1 MTRPLLIPLSVAIT
15 CVLSFPAFSSQGD
28 ESEKEEESYYSQLT
42 RAVVRL
48 EEHQSLCTPGREWSL
63 EWNAPVGS
71 AFFVRDS
78 FEGESRVFIVTARHV
93 VEERADLF
101 ARVQMGPETQSQAVL
116 ALPRSLWVFH
126 PGPALPGS
134 LPIDVAVM
142 QVTSRPFIKAF
153 LNCPT
158 GGKDGECGRNEK
170 TNKPFENALVESPS
184 VMEHAIFFGFPPG
197 DVAKQSAEPF
207 ARSGVVAY
215 TAPNPELKIN
225 NKPVVHDSVY
235 FVDAPAF
242 PGNSGGPVV
251 REPLPL
257 LRPGVQLWGLVT
269 GSSRFGKDYAIVT
282 RPEKIAETLAHARK
296 TAKVNEDGWSNKPP
310 SLPVR
315 CTPDR

>member
-1 MTRPLLIPLSVAIT
+1 MPDL
-15 CVLSFPAFSSQGD
+15 D
-28 ESEKEEESYYSQLT
+28 
-42 RAVVRL
+42 
-48 EEHQSLCTPGREWSL
+48 WSL
-63 EWNAPVGS
+63 PYPS
-71 AFFVRDS
+71 QR
-78 FEGESRVFIVTARHV
+78 
-93 VEERADLF
+93 
-101 ARVQMGPETQSQAVL
+101 QAVL

-126 PGPALPGS
+126 PVPAPPGS

-184 VMEHAIFFGFPPG
+184 VMEHAIFFGFPGG

-215 TAPNPELKIN
+215 TAPNPELKIS

-242 PGNSGGPVV
+242 PGNSGGPVL

-257 LRPGVQLWGLVT
+257 RSGVQLWGLVT
-269 GSSRFGKDYAIVT
+269 GRSPIGKDYAIVT

-296 TAKVNEDGWSNKPP
+296 TAKINEDGWSTKLP
-310 SLPVR
+310 SLPLK
-315 CTPDR
+315 CALDL

>member
-78 FEGESRVFIVTARHV
+78 FEGESRFFIVTARHV

-101 ARVQMGPETQSQAVL
+101 ARVQMGPETQRQAVL

-126 PGPALPGS
+126 PVPAPPGS

-142 QVTSRPFIKAF
+142 QVTSQPFIKAF

-158 GGKDGECGRNEK
+158 GGKDSECGRNEK
-170 TNKPFENALVESPS
+170 ENKPLKNALVESPS
-184 VMEHAIFFGFPPG
+184 VMERAIFFGFPGG

-215 TAPNPELKIN
+215 TAPNPELKIS
-225 NKPVVHDSVY
+225 NKPVAHDSVY
-235 FVDAPAF
+235 YVDAPAF
-242 PGNSGGPVV
+242 AGNSGGPVL
-251 REPLPL
+251 REQFF
-257 LRPGVQLWGLVT
+257 LRRGVQLWGLVT
-269 GSSRFGKDYAIVT
+269 GGSRFGKDYAIVT

-296 TAKVNEDGWSNKPP
+296 TAKVNEDGWSTKLP

-315 CTPDR
+315 CAPDR